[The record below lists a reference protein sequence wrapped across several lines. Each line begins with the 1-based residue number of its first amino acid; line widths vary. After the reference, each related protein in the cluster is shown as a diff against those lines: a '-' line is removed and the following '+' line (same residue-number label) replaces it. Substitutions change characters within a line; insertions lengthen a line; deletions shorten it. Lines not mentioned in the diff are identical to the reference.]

1 VLSDLVLAFGRCQGA
16 TEWLRRRLRVAIATE
31 VVVWEGWVGRMV
43 GPVGHHVSIVIAVY
57 RPRLNAHCS
66 ARQNKSHT
74 GSSVLPPNTRS
85 IVACTLP
92 LFRCKSHIM
101 SRRLNCGNIPL
112 TWSTCAGVNL
122 NPLVRDVD
130 ADEPDDDGDE
140 PVEAKK

>member
-1 VLSDLVLAFGRCQGA
+1 
-16 TEWLRRRLRVAIATE
+16 LRVAIATE
-31 VVVWEGWVGRMV
+31 VVVWGGWVGKKV
-43 GPVGHHVSIVIAVY
+43 GPGVTVSIVIEAH
-57 RPRLNAHCS
+57 RPQLNAQRS
-66 ARQNKSHT
+66 TTQKKSHT

-92 LFRCKSHIM
+92 LFRCRSHII

-122 NPLVRDVD
+122 SPLVRDVD
-130 ADEPDDDGDE
+130 VDEPDGDGDE